1 MFTRYNLVQFDDN
14 TYGVLKTTCG
24 LFKSFVDLVN
34 PQYSRQIGSYL
45 FDENCK
51 AATKDFALEILKQ
64 KTAVKPKYTI
74 IKDSLD
80 E

>member
-1 MFTRYNLVQFDDN
+1 MFTRYNLVQFEDN

-34 PQYSRQIGSYL
+34 PQYSRSIDTYL

-51 AATKDFALEILKQ
+51 AAAKDFALEILKQ
-64 KTAVKPKYTI
+64 KT
-74 IKDSLD
+74 SLNTQ
-80 E
+80 

>member
-34 PQYSRQIGSYL
+34 PQWSRKLGSFL

-51 AATKDFALEILKQ
+51 AATKYFALDILKQ
-64 KTAVKPKYTI
+64 KKTNKPKYTI